1 MAHGSTLVAWYPQ
14 RVRRVC
20 LLLLAFIAGAC
31 GPSCD
36 RSPVTPSANEPVP
49 LRRGIGGEP
58 TSLDPQ
64 RARGTFSFEVLRDLF
79 EGLTTEGPNG
89 EVVPGVAEDWS
100 ASPDGLRYEFRLRG
114 NARWSNGD
122 PVTAEDFVAGLR
134 RAVDPATGAPGAAL
148 LGLIRNAPA
157 VISGRLAPNELA
169 VSAQGPRALLIEL
182 SRPAPYFTAILAN
195 AVAYPMHRGTNAA
208 GPDGNRTNT
217 PLVSD
222 GPYRLVEWTPGLK
235 LRLVRNANYWGAR
248 EVGVGTIE
256 YLPMAD
262 SNAELARYRADALDV
277 TSSVPTQQLDGLR
290 SSVPSELQI
299 RPQLSVV
306 YYAFNL
312 ARPPFNTSA
321 GLREALSL
329 AVDREVLTGSV
340 LRAGQVP
347 AYSFVPPGISGY
359 AGPAYAWSSEPKE
372 QRLAR
377 ARTLYAA
384 AGFTTVHPLRV
395 RLLIPTDDTLR
406 KVALAVAAMWHE
418 SLGVETAMIDREY
431 RAFLATRDDRTQW
444 DVVSHGWNADYQ
456 DPGNFL
462 DIFTA
467 SGPQNDAG
475 LADPEF
481 DRLMTG
487 AAATADASRRTEQ
500 LGQAERRLLDVYAVA
515 PLYFPVSRRLV
526 KPRVRGAILGP
537 MNHNYSKYLR
547 VAAP

>member
-1 MAHGSTLVAWYPQ
+1 VVA
-14 RVRRVC
+14 
-20 LLLLAFIAGAC
+20 
-31 GPSCD
+31 
-36 RSPVTPSANEPVP
+36 
-49 LRRGIGGEP
+49 
-58 TSLDPQ
+58 
-64 RARGTFSFEVLRDLF
+64 
-79 EGLTTEGPNG
+79 
-89 EVVPGVAEDWS
+89 GVAEDWS
-100 ASPDGLRYEFRLRG
+100 TSPDGLRYEFRLRG

-169 VSAQGPRALLIEL
+169 VSAQGPRTLLIEL

-195 AVAYPMHRGTNAA
+195 AVAYPMHRGTHAM
-208 GPDGNRTNT
+208 GPDGNPTNT

-235 LRLVRNANYWGAR
+235 LRLARNANYWGAR

-312 ARPPFNTSA
+312 ARPPFNASA

-329 AVDREVLTGSV
+329 AADREVLTGSV

-359 AGPAYAWSSEPKE
+359 AGPAYAWRSEPKE

-384 AGFTTVHPLRV
+384 AGYTTVHPLRV

-406 KVALAVAAMWHE
+406 RVALAVAAMWHE
-418 SLGVETAMIDREY
+418 SLGVETALIDREY

-467 SGPQNDAG
+467 GGVQNDAG

-487 AAATADASRRTEQ
+487 AAASPDASRRTEQ